1 MWKSLP
7 VVSKQPQQ
15 QHKCLGAA
23 ATVYTSLQ
31 RLLFSSS
38 VVFQN
43 SCFPL
48 SSTPCLFVCQRSG
61 LRTESA
67 AKLYDQLKVFVLDA
81 REMYV
86 ECFSEVKCAQS
97 CFWAT
102 LDVRPVSKVAEVWL
116 VFHARRCVTMLFC
129 SFHTDAL
136 FFLSY
141 LWRGAIYVVLHFS

>member
-1 MWKSLP
+1 MKISSSR
-7 VVSKQPQQ
+7 VKTT
-15 QHKCLGAA
+15 AA
-23 ATVYTSLQ
+23 ATQMFGSSCHCLYKSTASPFFFFCGFSKQLLPSFIHSL
-31 RLLFSSS
+31 
-38 VVFQN
+38 
-43 SCFPL
+43 PL
-48 SSTPCLFVCQRSG
+48 CLPKEWTAYRIRC
-61 LRTESA
+61 
-67 AKLYDQLKVFVLDA
+67 KLYDQLKVFVLDA

-97 CFWAT
+97 CSWAT
-102 LDVRPVSKVAEVWL
+102 LDVRPVSKVAEIWL